1 MGRGW
6 ILAMLVL
13 LLLGGCASTAPLVDD
28 GRELDPDLLASYQ
41 LYGQGERALRPAL
54 ASAAQVAASGKTEC
68 DKQWELPFAVA
79 TAEGS
84 EGDQRLAWK
93 RALNVDDQLTVIASS
108 PGAQVYEGDRIVRVG
123 RRDGS
128 ALNLLEALGEAR
140 EDGQPFELVLKTG
153 KRVMVR
159 PFQVCR
165 GYARLAPP
173 TTPKMQDYH
182 WLMTLHP
189 LELPQV
195 QPSTDE
201 MLWAVLWTQG
211 LSEEGGA
218 RMKTYHY
225 TMKIGGTLLQLA
237 SLASGLGAAAKA
249 ADIAL
254 SEAKKAAANVVLDFA
269 KQQLIEQGKQL
280 AMQKI
285 REGLQDAAISV
296 TRSQVLAVLQRS
308 AINRGSLGG
317 IGFLASTVWDRADAW
332 AFRRMKE
339 LGADPLAGLRLH
351 HKMVQRD
358 LADNA
363 FALDAERLTALTR
376 LAEANGLKTQVRA
389 LFDGI
394 DIDSLDIALAAMPL
408 ASDRK
413 AFSYELPDELSGGQ
427 FSRGLIDGLL
437 HMPAQSG
444 GARR

>member
-1 MGRGW
+1 MRWGW
-6 ILAMLVL
+6 IVAMLVV
-13 LLLGGCASTAPLVDD
+13 LLLGGCASSGPVLDD
-28 GRELDPDLLASYQ
+28 GRPIDPDLLASFQ

-54 ASAAQVAASGKTEC
+54 ARAAQVAGMPKQEC
-68 DKQWELPFAVA
+68 DRQWELPFAVA

-84 EGDQRLAWK
+84 EGEQRLAWK
-93 RALNVDDQLTVIASS
+93 RALNVDDQLVVIASS
-108 PGAQVYEGDRIVRVG
+108 PGAQIYEGDRIVRIG
-123 RRDGS
+123 GRDGK
-128 ALNLLEALGEAR
+128 ALNLLETLGEAR
-140 EDGQPFELVLKTG
+140 EDGKPFEILLSTG

-173 TTPKMQDYH
+173 TAPKMQDYH

-189 LELPQV
+189 LELPQA

-285 REGLQDAAISV
+285 REGLQDAAVSI
-296 TRSQVLAVLQRS
+296 TRSQVISVLQRS
-308 AINRGSLGG
+308 AANRGSLGG
-317 IGFLASTVWDRADAW
+317 IGYLASTVWDRADAW
-332 AFRRMKE
+332 AFARMQE

-351 HKMVQRD
+351 QKMVQRD

-363 FALDAERLTALTR
+363 FALDAERLTAMTQ
-376 LAEANGLKTQVRA
+376 LAERHGLRTQVRA
-389 LFDGI
+389 LLEGFDV
-394 DIDSLDIALAAMPL
+394 DSL
-408 ASDRK
+408 
-413 AFSYELPDELSGGQ
+413 ELG
-427 FSRGLIDGLL
+427 IC
-437 HMPAQSG
+437 
-444 GARR
+444 

>member
-1 MGRGW
+1 
-6 ILAMLVL
+6 MLVV
-13 LLLGGCASTAPLVDD
+13 LLLGGCASSGPVLDD
-28 GRELDPDLLASYQ
+28 GRPIDPDLLASFQ

-54 ASAAQVAASGKTEC
+54 ARAAQVAGMPQQGC
-68 DKQWELPFAVA
+68 DRQWELPFAVA

-84 EGDQRLAWK
+84 EGEQRLAWK
-93 RALNVDDQLTVIASS
+93 RALNVDDQLVVIASS
-108 PGAQVYEGDRIVRVG
+108 PGAQVYEGDRIVRIG
-123 RRDGS
+123 GRDGK
-128 ALNLLEALGEAR
+128 ALNLLETLGEAR
-140 EDGQPFELVLKTG
+140 EDGKPFEILLSTG

-173 TTPKMQDYH
+173 TAPKMQDYH

-189 LELPQV
+189 LELPQA

-285 REGLQDAAISV
+285 REGLQDAAVSI
-296 TRSQVLAVLQRS
+296 TRSQVISVLQRS
-308 AINRGSLGG
+308 AANRGSLGG
-317 IGFLASTVWDRADAW
+317 IGYLAS
-332 AFRRMKE
+332 
-339 LGADPLAGLRLH
+339 
-351 HKMVQRD
+351 
-358 LADNA
+358 
-363 FALDAERLTALTR
+363 
-376 LAEANGLKTQVRA
+376 
-389 LFDGI
+389 
-394 DIDSLDIALAAMPL
+394 
-408 ASDRK
+408 
-413 AFSYELPDELSGGQ
+413 
-427 FSRGLIDGLL
+427 
-437 HMPAQSG
+437 
-444 GARR
+444 